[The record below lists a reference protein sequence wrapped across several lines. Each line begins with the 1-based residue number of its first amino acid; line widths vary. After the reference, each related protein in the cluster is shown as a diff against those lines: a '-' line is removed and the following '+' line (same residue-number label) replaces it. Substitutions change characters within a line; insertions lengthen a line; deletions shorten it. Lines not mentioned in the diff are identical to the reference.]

1 MTGNS
6 QSPSSSQ
13 GEGFMTPEEGQFA
26 LRTAREVIE
35 KWVRKEKKA
44 SIKEYPESFGDNHGV
59 FVSIHTYPKK
69 ELRGCI
75 GYPEPVMPLIDAL
88 VSVAISATRDP
99 RFPRLKRTE
108 LPKIIIEVSILTNPV
123 EINVENPSEYTDN
136 IVIGK
141 DGLIVRKGP
150 ISGLLLP
157 QVAKEWGWTP
167 EDFLMQTCAKAGL
180 PPDEWKTGAC
190 KIYKFRSNIFS
201 EEKPP
206 Y

>member
-1 MTGNS
+1 
-6 QSPSSSQ
+6 
-13 GEGFMTPEEGQFA
+13 MTPEEGQFA

-35 KWVRKEKKA
+35 KWVRDEKKA
-44 SIKEYPESFGDNHGV
+44 RIKEYPESFRDNMGV
-59 FVSIHTYPKK
+59 FVSIHTYPEKQ
-69 ELRGCI
+69 LRGCI

-88 VSVAISATRDP
+88 VSAAISASHDP

-108 LPKIIIEVSILTNPV
+108 LPHIVIEVSILTKPE
-123 EINVENPSEYTDN
+123 EINVENPSEYPEKIT
-136 IVIGK
+136 IGR

-157 QVAKEWGWTP
+157 QVATEWGWNQ

-180 PPDEWKTGAC
+180 PPDEWKTGIV
-190 KIYKFRSNIFS
+190 KVYKFRSQIFK